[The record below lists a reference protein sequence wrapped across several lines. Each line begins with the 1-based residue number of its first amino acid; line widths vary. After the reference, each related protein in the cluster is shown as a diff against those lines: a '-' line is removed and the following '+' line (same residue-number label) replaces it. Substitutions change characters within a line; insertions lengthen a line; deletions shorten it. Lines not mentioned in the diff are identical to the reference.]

1 MAVLN
6 TGLAKVSGGYTID
19 QSLRFNDNDT
29 AYLSKTFSSGDE
41 QKWTFSAWIKR
52 GSDLGTYSQIFGTPR
67 DGGEHVS
74 IFFNTADR
82 FCMEFAGGTEGY
94 RHTSA
99 KYRDTSAWYH
109 FMVATDTTLGDRA
122 SRCKLYVNGELI
134 TDFQLDTKPD
144 QNLDTRFNRAIE
156 HNLGRNPFTTGVFD
170 GYMAEVHWIDG
181 TQLTPSS
188 FGETDEDYGHWK
200 PKKVSGLTYGTNG
213 FYLDFSDSAAL
224 GDDAAGSN
232 DFTVN
237 NLTASDQM
245 LDTPTNNFATLNPL
259 SYCSANLTL
268 TEGNLKT
275 DWHSNGEGG
284 SASTFELFDGGY
296 VEVYIVGSVSGEYP
310 QIGVT
315 NLGNTGQSNT
325 RFNHGVY
332 VNANGSSPATPG
344 TAPGVTVNGS
354 PSTTSYTTGDI
365 VQIAYKN
372 NKVYIGK
379 NNTWMNSANLSSET
393 GNIMSVS
400 TGTEIDVAFRI
411 YQTYEV
417 IVNFGQDSSFAGNKT
432 SQGNQDSNDIGDFYY
447 TPPTG
452 FLALCTSNLPD
463 PTVTPSEHFNT
474 MIWSGDG
481 NNPRTISGVGF
492 QPDLNWIKLR
502 SGTDSHHIFDAVRGA
517 GERIMSD
524 STSGE
529 ESSSAHTAF
538 TSDGFTISD
547 NGAVN
552 GSGSTYV
559 AWNWKAGGS
568 GSSNTDGSI
577 TSTVSAN
584 QDAGFSIVSYTGNG
598 SDGATIGH
606 GLSKAPEMVIFKD
619 RDASVNWAV
628 MGYPTHPAY
637 STDGNMLFLN
647 LTEAQGNS
655 ESNEI
660 SLGASTITLVDSG
673 PLLGTS
679 GNDYIAY
686 CFHSV
691 EGFSRCGKYE
701 GNGSTDGVYVH
712 LGFRPMWIMIKRTST
727 TSDWAILDSA
737 RGFNSEWEQL
747 SANESDAEG
756 GFDDRIDF
764 VSNGFKTRASSFP
777 NGSSVEFIY
786 LAFAEQPFKHTNAK

>member
-552 GSGSTYV
+552 GSGSTYI
-559 AWNWKAGGS
+559 AWNWKANGS
-568 GSSNTDGSI
+568 GSSNEDGDI

-584 QDAGFSIVSYTGNG
+584 VDAGFSIVSWVGT
-598 SDGATIGH
+598 DGADSVGH
-606 GLSKAPEMVIFKD
+606 GLDS
-619 RDASVNWAV
+619 AV
-628 MGYPTHPAY
+628 ELLILKNRSRSSEWRVHHNISGITNGRM
-637 STDGNMLFLN
+637 DLN
-647 LTEAQGNS
+647 GEAATNTSNHQITFQS
-655 ESNEI
+655 DTFTFES
-660 SLGASTITLVDSG
+660 DSG
-673 PLLGTS
+673 AHEDWNES
-679 GNDYIAY
+679 GEDIIVY

-691 EGFSRCGKYE
+691 DGYSKVGKYE
-701 GNGSTDGVYVH
+701 GNDSTDGTFVYT
-712 LGFRPMWIMIKRTST
+712 GFRVAYVITKRMDSNDHWQIFDNKINTYNPSGKFFRPHNNAGEDGT
-727 TSDWAILDSA
+727 YNIDIL
-737 RGFNSEWEQL
+737 
-747 SANESDAEG
+747 
-756 GFDDRIDF
+756 
-764 VSNGFKTRASSFP
+764 SNGFKIRNTDNSM
-777 NGSSVEFIY
+777 NDDGGDYLY
-786 LAFAEQPFKHTNAK
+786 LAFAETPFKYSNAR

>member
-1 MAVLN
+1 L
-6 TGLAKVSGGYTID
+6 
-19 QSLRFNDNDT
+19 DT
-29 AYLSKTFSSGDE
+29 
-41 QKWTFSAWIKR
+41 
-52 GSDLGTYSQIFGTPR
+52 
-67 DGGEHVS
+67 DG
-74 IFFNTADR
+74 F
-82 FCMEFAGGTEGY
+82 
-94 RHTSA
+94 
-99 KYRDTSAWYH
+99 
-109 FMVATDTTLGDRA
+109 TLGDSQA
-122 SRCKLYVNGELI
+122 GQGDVNY
-134 TDFQLDTKPD
+134 T
-144 QNLDTRFNRAIE
+144 
-156 HNLGRNPFTTGVFD
+156 
-170 GYMAEVHWIDG
+170 
-181 TQLTPSS
+181 
-188 FGETDEDYGHWK
+188 
-200 PKKVSGLTYGTNG
+200 
-213 FYLDFSDSAAL
+213 
-224 GDDAAGSN
+224 
-232 DFTVN
+232 
-237 NLTASDQM
+237 
-245 LDTPTNNFATLNPL
+245 
-259 SYCSANLTL
+259 
-268 TEGNLKT
+268 
-275 DWHSNGEGG
+275 
-284 SASTFELFDGGY
+284 DGG
-296 VEVYIVGSVSGEYP
+296 
-310 QIGVT
+310 
-315 NLGNTGQSNT
+315 
-325 RFNHGVY
+325 
-332 VNANGSSPATPG
+332 
-344 TAPGVTVNGS
+344 
-354 PSTTSYTTGDI
+354 
-365 VQIAYKN
+365 
-372 NKVYIGK
+372 
-379 NNTWMNSANLSSET
+379 
-393 GNIMSVS
+393 
-400 TGTEIDVAFRI
+400 
-411 YQTYEV
+411 
-417 IVNFGQDSSFAGNKT
+417 
-432 SQGNQDSNDIGDFYY
+432 
-447 TPPTG
+447 
-452 FLALCTSNLPD
+452 
-463 PTVTPSEHFNT
+463 
-474 MIWSGDG
+474 
-481 NNPRTISGVGF
+481 
-492 QPDLNWIKLR
+492 
-502 SGTDSHHIFDAVRGA
+502 
-517 GERIMSD
+517 
-524 STSGE
+524 
-529 ESSSAHTAF
+529 
-538 TSDGFTISD
+538 
-547 NGAVN
+547 
-552 GSGSTYV
+552 TYV

>member
-1 MAVLN
+1 MSPN
-6 TGLAKVSGGYTID
+6 
-19 QSLRFNDNDT
+19 
-29 AYLSKTFSSGDE
+29 
-41 QKWTFSAWIKR
+41 
-52 GSDLGTYSQIFGTPR
+52 DLGI
-67 DGGEHVS
+67 
-74 IFFNTADR
+74 DR
-82 FCMEFAGGTEGY
+82 SG
-94 RHTSA
+94 
-99 KYRDTSAWYH
+99 
-109 FMVATDTTLGDRA
+109 
-122 SRCKLYVNGELI
+122 NG
-134 TDFQLDTKPD
+134 
-144 QNLDTRFNRAIE
+144 NN
-156 HNLGRNPFTTGVFD
+156 
-170 GYMAEVHWIDG
+170 W
-181 TQLTPSS
+181 
-188 FGETDEDYGHWK
+188 
-200 PKKVSGLTYGTNG
+200 
-213 FYLDFSDSAAL
+213 
-224 GDDAAGSN
+224 
-232 DFTVN
+232 TVN
-237 NLTASDQM
+237 NMTYSDQM
-245 LDTPTNNFATLNPL
+245 LDTPTNNFATLNALAFNSLAL
-259 SYCSANLTL
+259 S
-268 TEGNLKT
+268 EGNLKAT
-275 DWHSNGEGG
+275 ASGG
-284 SASTFELFDGGY
+284 GQECTGTLMPQTGKWYYELYLQTFDGGNEQFGITRTTAVIGSTY
-296 VEVYIVGSVSGEYP
+296 LQGINYRTDGYKFVEGTSTSGY
-310 QIGVT
+310 G
-315 NLGNTGQSNT
+315 
-325 RFNHGVY
+325 
-332 VNANGSSPATPG
+332 ATW
-344 TAPGVTVNGS
+344 
-354 PSTTSYTTGDI
+354 TTGDI
-365 VQIAYKN
+365 LSAALDLDANTIIFYKN
-372 NKVYIGK
+372 NVSQG
-379 NNTWMNSANLSSET
+379 SLSFTT
-393 GNIMSVS
+393 GYDMTPMIRMGGS
-400 TGTEIDVAFRI
+400 GDV
-411 YQTYEV
+411 V
-417 IVNFGQDSSFAGNKT
+417 VMNFGSDSSFAGNKT
-432 SQGNQDSNDIGDFYY
+432 AQGNQDSNEIGDFYY
-447 TPPTG
+447 TPPSG
-452 FLALCTSNLPD
+452 FLALCTANLPE
-463 PTVTPSEHFNT
+463 PAVKPSQHFNPV
-474 MIWSGDG
+474 IWSGDG
-481 NNPRTISGVGF
+481 NHPRTISGVGF

-524 STSGE
+524 STSAE

-712 LGFRPMWIMIKRTST
+712 LGFCPMWIMIKRTST